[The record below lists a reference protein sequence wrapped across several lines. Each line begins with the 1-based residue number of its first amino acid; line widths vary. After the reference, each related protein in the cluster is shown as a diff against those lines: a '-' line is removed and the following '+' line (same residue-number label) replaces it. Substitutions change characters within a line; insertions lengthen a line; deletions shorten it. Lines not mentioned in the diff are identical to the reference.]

1 MEHLDVLFQWHE
13 CKVTYVPRSVPA
25 PAAVVRPVVIDRAEH
40 RFLLSPVQL
49 RCGDAWSV
57 PTVPVRAGEPYRR
70 TAVRYLRW
78 ETGLPCLRI
87 APVVGV
93 LPAIGGRQLVEYVVL
108 AGPVTEAWLED
119 VRVLFG
125 TDARWWSTAQLRDT
139 GVRVEPD
146 TLPLLMDG
154 YWEGWLPDGEV
165 SLE

>member
-1 MEHLDVLFQWHE
+1 M
-13 CKVTYVPRSVPA
+13 PRSVPA
-25 PAAVVRPVVIDRAEH
+25 PAAVIRPVVIDRAEH
-40 RFLLSPVQL
+40 RFLLSPAQL

-57 PTVPVRAGEPYRR
+57 PAVPVRAGEPYRR
-70 TAVRYLRW
+70 TAVRYLLW

-93 LPAIGGRQLVEYVVL
+93 LPAVGGRQRVEYVVL
-108 AGPVTEAWLED
+108 ARSETGVWPYD
-119 VRVLFG
+119 VRSLWSPG
-125 TDARWWSTAQLRDT
+125 ARWWNTAELRDT
-139 GVRVEPD
+139 GVLVEPE